1 MGEAE
6 RRLRQPI
13 VVVLGHVDAGKT
25 SLLDRIRGTAVQAKE
40 AGGIT
45 QHIGASFIPA
55 DTLRSICG
63 PLLRQF
69 RFEVTIPGL
78 LFIDTP
84 GHEAFSNLRI
94 RGGSAADLAILVVD
108 ATKGL
113 EPQSYESI
121 EILKSRKVPFTIALN
136 KIDLITGWV
145 PHPGS
150 QLLQSIGSQQRAV
163 VDRLDEAIYRVVGQL
178 SQVGFRSE
186 AFYRVRDFTREVA
199 IVPLS
204 ARTGE
209 GIPELLAI
217 LVGLAQ
223 QFLRG
228 RLALEGGPGRG
239 IVLEIREEPG
249 LGHTANV
256 ILTDG
261 ELRVGDEVVLGT
273 RSGAIVT
280 RVRALL
286 MPKPLDEMRDPRDRF
301 TPIERVT
308 AAAGVKLSAPGLEDV
323 VPGTP
328 IYVAAPGRLEELK
341 EMVASE
347 VRSAIR
353 QGEVTGVVLKA
364 DALGSLE
371 AIVSMMERRGIPVRI
386 ADIGPITKRDV
397 IEASVV
403 KEKDKYLGVVL
414 GFNVRP
420 LPEAKEEA
428 DARGVTILLDRV
440 IYSLVE
446 GYERWVQEERAREAA
461 QAFSRLTPPAKIRVL
476 PGYVF
481 RRSNPAIFGIE
492 VLAGRI
498 RSHVTLMD
506 GEGREVGEVLQVQ
519 SAGSPVEEARAGDQ
533 VAISVRGP
541 TVGRQV
547 REGDVLYTSPGPDE
561 AKALLERYRGALSE
575 SELAAL
581 DEIIRIKRSRNP
593 LYAVRAPYAY

>member
-1 MGEAE
+1 MQ
-6 RRLRQPI
+6 RRIRQPI

-55 DTLRSICG
+55 DTLRAICG
-63 PLLRQF
+63 PLLGQF
-69 RFEVTIPGL
+69 RFDITVPGL

-94 RGGSAADLAILVVD
+94 RGGSAADLAVLVVD

-113 EPQSYESI
+113 EPQSLESL
-121 EILKSRKVPFTIALN
+121 EILKSRRVPFLVALN
-136 KIDLITGWV
+136 KVDLLSGWT
-145 PHPGS
+145 PHPGTP
-150 QLLQSIGSQQRAV
+150 LLESIGLQRKFV
-163 VDRLDEAIYRVVGQL
+163 VERLDESIYRVVGQL
-178 SQVGFRSE
+178 SQAGFTSE

-199 IVPLS
+199 IAPAS

-209 GIPELLAI
+209 GVPELLAI

-223 QFLRG
+223 QYMMR
-228 RLALEGGPGRG
+228 RLAVAEGPGRG
-239 IVLEIREEPG
+239 IVMEVKEEPG

-256 ILTDG
+256 ILIDG

-273 RSGAIVT
+273 RSGSTVT
-280 RVRALL
+280 KVRALL

-301 TPIERVT
+301 TPVDSVS

-328 IYVAAPGRLEELK
+328 IYVVSPGTVDELR
-341 EMVASE
+341 ESVSSE

-353 QGEVTGVVLKA
+353 EGEGMGVIVKA

-371 AIVSMMERRGIPVRI
+371 AITSMMERRGIPIRI
-386 ADIGPITKRDV
+386 ADIGPVTKRDV
-397 IEASVV
+397 VEASVV
-403 KEKDKYLGVVL
+403 GGRDRYLGVIL

-420 LPEAKEEA
+420 LPEAQEEA
-428 DARGVTILLDRV
+428 DARGVRLIMDRV
-440 IYSLVE
+440 IYSLVD
-446 GYERWVQEERAREAA
+446 GYERWVQEEKAREAS
-461 QAFSRLTPPAKIRVL
+461 QAFSRLTPPAKVRIL

-481 RRSNPAIFGIE
+481 RRSDPAIFGVE
-492 VLAGRI
+492 VLAGRL
-498 RSHVTLMD
+498 RSHVQMMD
-506 GEGREVGEVLQVQ
+506 GDGRDIGEILQVQ
-519 SAGSPVEEARAGDQ
+519 SAGSPVQEVRAGEQ
-533 VAISVRGP
+533 VAVSVRGP

-547 REGDVLYTSPGPDE
+547 KEGDILYTSPGSEE
-561 AKALLERYRGALSE
+561 ARTLLERYRGALSAD
-575 SELAAL
+575 ELGAL
-581 DEIIRIKRSRNP
+581 DEILRIKRSRNP
-593 LYAVRAPYAY
+593 LYAL

>member
-1 MGEAE
+1 
-6 RRLRQPI
+6 
-13 VVVLGHVDAGKT
+13 
-25 SLLDRIRGTAVQAKE
+25 
-40 AGGIT
+40 
-45 QHIGASFIPA
+45 
-55 DTLRSICG
+55 
-63 PLLRQF
+63 
-69 RFEVTIPGL
+69 
-78 LFIDTP
+78 
-84 GHEAFSNLRI
+84 
-94 RGGSAADLAILVVD
+94 
-108 ATKGL
+108 
-113 EPQSYESI
+113 
-121 EILKSRKVPFTIALN
+121 
-136 KIDLITGWV
+136 
-145 PHPGS
+145 
-150 QLLQSIGSQQRAV
+150 
-163 VDRLDEAIYRVVGQL
+163 
-178 SQVGFRSE
+178 
-186 AFYRVRDFTREVA
+186 
-199 IVPLS
+199 
-204 ARTGE
+204 
-209 GIPELLAI
+209 
-217 LVGLAQ
+217 VGLAQ
-223 QFLRG
+223 QGSLEG
-228 RLALEGGPGRG
+228 ARLALEGGPGRG

-420 LPEAKEEA
+420 LPEAREEA

-461 QAFSRLTPPAKIRVL
+461 QAFSRLTPPAKVRVL

-498 RSHVTLMD
+498 RSHVMLMD
-506 GEGREVGEVLQVQ
+506 GRARGRRGPPGAVGRV
-519 SAGSPVEEARAGDQ
+519 PVEEARAGT
-533 VAISVRGP
+533 R
-541 TVGRQV
+541 
-547 REGDVLYTSPGPDE
+547 SPSPS
-561 AKALLERYRGALSE
+561 GA
-575 SELAAL
+575 
-581 DEIIRIKRSRNP
+581 DG
-593 LYAVRAPYAY
+593 RAPGEGGGRALHVARPR

>member
-1 MGEAE
+1 MQGQ
-6 RRLRQPI
+6 RLRQPI

-55 DTLRSICG
+55 DTLRAICG
-63 PLLRQF
+63 PLLSQF
-69 RFEVTIPGL
+69 RFEITVPGL

-84 GHEAFSNLRI
+84 GHEAFSNLRV
-94 RGGSAADLAILVVD
+94 RGGSAADLAVLVVD

-113 EPQSYESI
+113 EPQSYESL
-121 EILKSRKVPFTIALN
+121 EILRSRKVPFVVALN
-136 KIDLITGWV
+136 KIDLLTGWV
-145 PHPGS
+145 PRPGL
-150 QLLQSIGSQQRAV
+150 QLLHSIKSQQRAV
-163 VDRLDEAIYRVVGQL
+163 AERLDEAIYRVVGQL
-178 SQVGFRSE
+178 SQQGFSSE

-209 GIPELLAI
+209 GIPELLAV

-223 QFLRG
+223 QFMRR
-228 RLALEGGPGRG
+228 RLALAEGPGRG
-239 IVLEIREEPG
+239 IVLEVKEEPG

-256 ILTDG
+256 ILIDG

-301 TPIERVT
+301 TPVERVT
-308 AAAGVKLSAPGLEDV
+308 AAAGVKLSAPGLEEV
-323 VPGTP
+323 IPGTP
-328 IYVAAPGRLEELK
+328 MYVATPDRLEELR
-341 EMVASE
+341 ESVSSE
-347 VRSAIR
+347 IRSAVR
-353 QGEVTGVVLKA
+353 QSESVGVVVKA

-371 AIVSMMERRGIPVRI
+371 AIVSMLERRGVPIRI
-386 ADIGPITKRDV
+386 ADIGPVTKRDV
-397 IEASVV
+397 VEASVV
-403 KEKDKYLGVVL
+403 RERDKYLGVVL

-420 LPEAKEEA
+420 LPEAQEEA
-428 DARGVTILLDRV
+428 DARGVRIILDRV

-446 GYERWVQEERAREAA
+446 GYDRWVQEERARDAA
-461 QAFSRLTPPAKIRVL
+461 QAFSRLTPPAKLRIL

-481 RRSNPAIFGIE
+481 RRSDPAIFGIE
-492 VLAGRI
+492 VLAGRL
-498 RSHVTLMD
+498 RSHVRLMD
-506 GEGREVGEVLQVQ
+506 AEGREVGEVLQIQ
-519 SAGSPVEEARAGDQ
+519 SSGSPVQEARSGEQ

-547 REGDVLYTSPGPDE
+547 KEGDVLYTSPSSDE
-561 AKALLERYRGALSE
+561 ARALLEKYRGALSDQ
-575 SELAAL
+575 ELAVL

-593 LYAVRAPYAY
+593 LYAI